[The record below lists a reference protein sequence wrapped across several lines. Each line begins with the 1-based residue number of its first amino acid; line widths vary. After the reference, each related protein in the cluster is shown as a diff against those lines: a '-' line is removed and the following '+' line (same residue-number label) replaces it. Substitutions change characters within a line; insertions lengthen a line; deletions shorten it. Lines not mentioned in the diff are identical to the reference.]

1 VVDTNLLVGNSR
13 DRSPVMSLGILS
25 VASDNSMRPG
35 LIHPPKMSTRILL
48 GIKTAGA

>member
-1 VVDTNLLVGNSR
+1 VLEAKLLVGSSR
-13 DRSPVMSLGILS
+13 DRSPVVSLDILS

-35 LIHPPKMSTRILL
+35 SIRFPKMSTRILL